1 MAYTM
6 DDIKRMRQ
14 EYAASGKMASQMD
27 MKPVENPKYSME
39 DIQKMRVAITGESAP
54 RQQIPSIADTQKS
67 KRSGTSSKRRSAA
80 SSANSSNPAE
90 HSKVKVTYKKKGNLE
105 VGGTY
110 NGYAVQ
116 AMGKKRGIKYSDLH
130 PENSARI
137 PSIEDYQKQHN
148 TRSKTTDTSQKT
160 TENKDLEKKDSK
172 LPVLVTPQAK
182 SNVTQK
188 TKVKRASS
196 YLEGGSSNSGSPYAA
211 AKQNTGTKKNAAAV
225 RQDILMPDNAT
236 AEESQSVISAW
247 SDPDY
252 KMSSSEKKAAQEYI
266 DNYYKTANGFSGQSS
281 LNPITR
287 IKAGIEN
294 AKIRENWTPKEQ
306 AQYETVVSLENKLS
320 KGAAFMS
327 SFANAT
333 GAVDAAEQI
342 GENVAKSFTGN
353 ETEIP
358 SLETLAQGTKNQNP
372 GSAFAGTMAGQA
384 AKYAF
389 TKQLLGQI
397 PGYDGLNQKLSEQ
410 FGKIPI
416 LGQFGDNLANIAAD
430 TTVDLAADTLPQIAQ
445 NVQSGMSASE
455 VAKEAGKNIAGN
467 VAWNVVGEGVGE
479 GLKRLPTLSD
489 LVRKGQNVAK
499 QELPMLGNMGEL
511 SAADI
516 ADLTEQAAKSANDVA
531 NVAKQGAES
540 VTAASRSVS
549 DILSSDATN
558 KEIDNIIGD
567 PTLRTEFEQ
576 ITGKRLTGSK
586 ADMRSAVKLE
596 IGDKAAENARKNTV
610 QATGSAVDSGV
621 NASANTVGK
630 QVAENTAKTGVDVQ
644 IDNKNVS
651 EMQIQNI
658 INDVNLQKEFTK
670 RTGVKLTGTREQM
683 AQTIQENISDSFGA
697 REIAA
702 MDKANAG
709 QIANAMRMRRQ
720 ANLDSAKQAT
730 VNGLQ
735 SDIAKYNMSDTTKTD
750 VAQKIDEIKNLMSQ
764 VNSSGDSTD
773 VYEQLIGKVGELDKL
788 LKNGATQTV
797 TDEFNTKAYNDV
809 VSYLRGTGKSI
820 YVSPEAAA
828 EFPDG
833 IKALNNQFAS
843 YGKGITFTTDASKGV
858 SLDSIIED
866 MSGMT
871 GFKSTGND
879 IDDLKKLTEYLART
893 KAGRTAQIPYDGSIA
908 YDFVDKATKAFDD
921 AMDMAN
927 RTSAGKELKVSKA
940 RTNTLANS
948 GLNTETELARYMK
961 QEDFRYL
968 TVSEKESMEE
978 AARRVAINSDGWKS
992 KLLGQDELSG
1002 KDTDT
1007 LMMIY
1012 KNTVEKARQ
1021 TGDEGLWSEASDI
1034 FKKIQ
1039 TQSTKSGQQVQ
1050 ALAKWSRS
1058 TPEGALMEASR
1069 TVANAVDKV
1078 HGKGYSS
1085 AMDNVA
1091 EQVADAVKNSKSTE
1105 EAAKRVESLLN
1116 MNLQF
1121 FAKDGKAPNIK
1132 IKGKD
1137 KVLEAVR
1144 NGAGWR
1150 DVMDII
1156 RQQNN
1161 VGYISVRDQ
1170 KQIYEY
1176 LDEAKNYAKD
1186 SREAKELIAKAA
1198 KIVADKT
1205 PQTIGSQV
1213 KSVLYDNMLGIF
1225 KTAVSRNAFGNLGYN
1240 VLEQS
1245 RQPLAATIDRL
1256 VSLGTGKRTT
1266 TGWNAEKAAAYLGGL
1281 KKGVVDEAKDIKAG
1295 VNTTRS
1301 GFDAFA
1307 DAVNQ
1312 NRKAFNGT
1320 GKLSDIANGIDS
1332 IVDHGMSLGDRPF
1345 YEANYAQAKTELQ
1358 QIIKRYGK
1366 DTLANANGQD
1376 IEAVIDS
1383 AAKVQALQ
1391 SVFQDSGPIADA
1403 LTGFRDSIGK
1413 FSEGVAGIDIL
1424 SMASSPFVKTP
1435 GNMLSRAVEYSPF
1448 GVVKN
1453 VVGTGGELAKG
1464 SFNQRRFVDETSRNL
1479 MGTALLGGAYAA
1491 AQSGLTTGSY
1501 SDDYDEAQAQ
1511 RDAGML
1517 EYAIQLPNGLQVDAG
1532 DIPALG
1538 PLIEAGAKMKE
1549 SGNPV
1554 DGSLQ
1559 ALGAIAAGSTMQGM
1573 NRLFGSDSGFST
1585 DGPDLISNAKNTL
1598 LSSGTQ
1604 LVPSLVRQ
1612 TAQTTDPYKRDMGE
1626 YGTLDYYKNLVKNQ
1640 IPGLRQTLPIKY
1652 NEEGLPVLQNQG
1664 RDIGSKILENYFLPM
1679 NMSEYQP
1686 STLTREASRL
1696 FEATGENIAFNPK
1709 ASRSEA
1715 KKLLGSDYSED
1726 AYQQYKQELGA
1737 MKSEAGNA
1745 LMQSDAYQN
1754 MTDDEKVKAL
1764 QDAYSAMKAAKKA
1777 EITGEDTTQKLA
1789 QAYQE
1794 KGTQGMLDY
1803 MALDNASRSQFTSSD
1818 GTAKTFASAN
1828 ASEKLKVMEQQ
1839 GMSTEEMGKYLYSDN
1854 MAKGAQKAQEVRG
1867 YEGIYDYYKI
1877 KSEADADGN
1886 GSLKQDELIPYLE
1899 NKEYDEETKQLYFS
1913 LFFPK
1918 AKKNPFSGS

>member
-430 TTVDLAADTLPQIAQ
+430 ATVDLAADTLPQIAQ
-445 NVQSGMSASE
+445 NVQFGMSASE

-479 GLKRLPTLSD
+479 GLKRIPALSD

-499 QELPMLGNMGEL
+499 QELSMLGNMGEL

-516 ADLTEQAAKSANDVA
+516 ADLTEQAAKSADDVA

-558 KEIDNIIGD
+558 KEIDNIISD

-586 ADMRSAVKLE
+586 ADMRKTVKDT
-596 IGDKAAENARKNTV
+596 IPGK
-610 QATGSAVDSGV
+610 G
-621 NASANTVGK
+621 AS
-630 QVAENTAKTGVDVQ
+630 DV
-644 IDNKNVS
+644 I
-651 EMQIQNI
+651 
-658 INDVNLQKEFTK
+658 
-670 RTGVKLTGTREQM
+670 
-683 AQTIQENISDSFGA
+683 
-697 REIAA
+697 
-702 MDKANAG
+702 
-709 QIANAMRMRRQ
+709 
-720 ANLDSAKQAT
+720 
-730 VNGLQ
+730 
-735 SDIAKYNMSDTTKTD
+735 SDIAQDATKGTGNIESAAMPD
-750 VAQKIDEIKNLMSQ
+750 FERAAKETVDSETVEQIGKQKI
-764 VNSSGDSTD
+764 
-773 VYEQLIGKVGELDKL
+773 
-788 LKNGATQTV
+788 
-797 TDEFNTKAYNDV
+797 
-809 VSYLRGTGKSI
+809 
-820 YVSPEAAA
+820 
-828 EFPDG
+828 
-833 IKALNNQFAS
+833 
-843 YGKGITFTTDASKGV
+843 SK
-858 SLDSIIED
+858 
-866 MSGMT
+866 T
-871 GFKSTGND
+871 
-879 IDDLKKLTEYLART
+879 
-893 KAGRTAQIPYDGSIA
+893 
-908 YDFVDKATKAFDD
+908 
-921 AMDMAN
+921 
-927 RTSAGKELKVSKA
+927 
-940 RTNTLANS
+940 RTNTLENS
-948 GLNTETELARYMK
+948 GINTEEELAKYMCK
-961 QEDFRYL
+961 EDYGYL
-968 TVSEKESMEE
+968 EITEKESMEE
-978 AARRVAINSDGWKS
+978 AARRVASDSAGWKS
-992 KLLGQDELSG
+992 KLMGSDDTCDG
-1002 KDTDT
+1002 KDLDT
-1007 LMMIY
+1007 LMMLY
-1012 KNTVEKARQ
+1012 QNAVEKARQ
-1021 TGDEGLWSEASDI
+1021 TGDWNEASDI

-1039 TQSTKSGQQVQ
+1039 VRGTKGGQFIE
-1050 ALAKWSRS
+1050 AFKKWKRS
-1058 TPEGALMEASR
+1058 TAEGAVAQAAKD
-1069 TVANAVDKV
+1069 VANAVDKV

-1161 VGYISVRDQ
+1161 VGFISVRDQ

-1213 KSVLYDNMLGIF
+1213 KSVLYDNMLGNF

-1549 SGNPV
+1549 SGDPV